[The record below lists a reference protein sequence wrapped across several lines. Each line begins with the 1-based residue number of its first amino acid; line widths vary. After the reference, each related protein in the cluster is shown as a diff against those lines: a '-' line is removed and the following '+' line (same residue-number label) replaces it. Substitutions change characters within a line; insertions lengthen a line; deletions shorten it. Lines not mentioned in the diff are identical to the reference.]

1 MDPDLFDDTPFGRPV
16 KTKGPHGYWYFSP
29 RQLPRQLELPPLTVK
44 LAANA
49 AAALGHLAGIGRL
62 VPNPHL
68 LIQPY
73 ISQEALASSRIEGTE
88 ASMSDVLEAQ
98 NRETVEGPVKEVT
111 NYIGAFEYGLDRLD
125 SLPVSRRLL
134 CEVHEL
140 LLDGARGNE
149 RQPGRVRESQNWI
162 GGVDVSSARFV
173 PPVVDEM
180 TTLLDDLEKF
190 IHSGDEVV
198 LPDLV
203 QLALLHYQ
211 FETIHPFL
219 DGNGRL
225 GRLLITFLLV
235 EREILPTP
243 LLYLSAWF
251 ERHKQEYYDRLQAVR
266 ERGEVIEW
274 IDFFL
279 RGVAQMSTEAV
290 AQAEQLIDLE
300 ADFRTRLQ
308 GNRSRAIEVIDLIM
322 EIPLVTTARISSRLD
337 TSPQTS
343 LNYVNTLVKLKILR
357 EVRSPG
363 RGKRWIAPEVY
374 ENLVPGGMQDFA

>member
-1 MDPDLFDDTPFGRPV
+1 MDPDLFNETPFGRPV
-16 KTKGPHGYWYFSP
+16 RTKGPHGYWYFSP
-29 RQLPRQLELPPLTVK
+29 QELPRQLDLPPPTVK

-49 AAALGHLAGIGRL
+49 AAALGHLAGIGKL

-98 NRETVEGPVKEVT
+98 NQEIVVGPVREVT
-111 NYIGAFEYGLDRLD
+111 NYIKAFEYGLARLD
-125 SLPVSRRLL
+125 ALPVSRRFL
-134 CEVHEL
+134 CEVHKH

-149 RQPGRVRESQNWI
+149 RQPGHVRQSQNWI
-162 GGVDVSSARFV
+162 GGVDVVSARFV
-173 PPVVDEM
+173 PPVVDEV
-180 TTLLDDLEKF
+180 TPLLDDLERY
-190 IHSGDEVV
+190 IHSGDEVM

-251 ERHKQEYYDRLQAVR
+251 ERHKQEYYDHLQAVR

-274 IDFFL
+274 VDFFL
-279 RGVAQMSTEAV
+279 RGITQMSTEAV
-290 AQAEQLIDLE
+290 AQAEQLVDLE
-300 ADFRTRLQ
+300 ADFRKRLQ
-308 GNRSRAIEVIDLIM
+308 GDRSRAIEVIDLIM
-322 EIPLVTTARISSRLD
+322 EVPLVTTARIASKLG

-343 LNYVNTLVKLKILR
+343 LNYVNTLVKLEVLR

-374 ENLVPGGMQDFA
+374 ENLVPGGAPDFA